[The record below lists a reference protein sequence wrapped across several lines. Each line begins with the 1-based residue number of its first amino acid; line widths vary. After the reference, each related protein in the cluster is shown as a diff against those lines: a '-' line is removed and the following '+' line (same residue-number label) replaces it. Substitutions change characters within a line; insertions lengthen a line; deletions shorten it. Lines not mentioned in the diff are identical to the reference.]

1 MTTTY
6 PTTKQTIP
14 NPSSTDTLENATPE
28 LDHDYQHSTVNDTIE
43 ALQDKVGVDGSAV
56 TTSHDYKLSEVTS
69 TDKAV
74 GKTATQTLT
83 NKTLTSPT
91 ITGATLTTSTVNGV
105 TLSSSGSSSLYLKE
119 DGTYGSVS
127 SADATYSSKGSVQG
141 LTDAATSGL
150 TISSGVIS
158 VNSGTSANNIVKLDS
173 SAKLP
178 AVDGSALTNLPYV
191 GAIQSL
197 TNSSQSSGT
206 STIFSYTVP
215 ILRANSY
222 VEIEL
227 PFQLDASFN
236 TTGGTVTMTGKYSS
250 STVGTAQVEKLGS
263 IAGSYIGAGIIK
275 YVFKNNGA
283 TNSQICSGA
292 ITNPGVPN
300 TTGNGFALTGS
311 NFTAGGTLT
320 VDSTSTQTFSVE
332 SVFSAALGTVTFSKP
347 VIKIL
352 HQN

>member
-6 PTTKQTIP
+6 PITKQTIP
-14 NPSSTDTLENATPE
+14 NPSSTDTLENVTPE

-56 TTSHDYKLSEVTS
+56 TTTHDYKLSEVTS

-91 ITGATLTTSTVNGV
+91 VTGMTATTSTVNGV
-105 TLSSSGSSSLYLKE
+105 TLSSTGSSSLYLKE
-119 DGTYGSVS
+119 DGTYGSVT
-127 SADATYSSKGSVQG
+127 AGDASFASKGSVQG
-141 LTDAATSGL
+141 LTDTDTSGL
-150 TISSGVIS
+150 VISSGVIS
-158 VNSGTSANNIVKLDS
+158 VNSGTTANKIVKLDA

-191 GAIQSL
+191 GAIQTL
-197 TNSSQSSGT
+197 TNTTQTSGT

-227 PFQLDASFN
+227 PFQLDASSN

-250 STVGTAQVEKLGS
+250 STVGTGQIEKLGS
-263 IAGSYIGAGIIK
+263 IAGNYVGAGVVK
-275 YVFKNNGA
+275 YVFKNNGV
-283 TNSQICSGA
+283 TNSQICTGG
-292 ITNPGVPN
+292 ITNPSVPN
-300 TTGNGFALTGS
+300 TTGNGFPLTGS
-311 NFTAGGTLT
+311 NYTAGGTLT
-320 VDSTSTQTFSVE
+320 VDSTSTQTFTVE
-332 SVFSAALGTVTFSKP
+332 SVFSAALGTMTFFKP
-347 VIKIL
+347 TIKIL
-352 HQN
+352 QQS

>member
-6 PTTKQTIP
+6 PITKQTIP
-14 NPSSTDTLENATPE
+14 NPSSTDTLENVTPE

-56 TTSHDYKLSEVTS
+56 TTTHDYKLSEVTS

-91 ITGATLTTSTVNGV
+91 VTGMTATTSTVNGV
-105 TLSSSGSSSLYLKE
+105 TLSSTGSSSLYLKE
-119 DGTYGSVS
+119 DGTYGAVT
-127 SADATYSSKGSVQG
+127 AGDASFASKGSVQG
-141 LTDAATSGL
+141 LTDTDTSGL
-150 TISSGVIS
+150 VISSGVIS
-158 VNSGTSANNIVKLDS
+158 VNSGTTANKIVKLDA

-191 GAIQSL
+191 GAIQTL
-197 TNSSQSSGT
+197 TNTTQTSGT

-227 PFQLDASFN
+227 PFQLNVGS
-236 TTGGTVTMTGKYSS
+236 TGGTITMTGKYAS
-250 STVGTAQVEKLGS
+250 STVGTAQIEKLDALG
-263 IAGSYIGAGIIK
+263 GSYVGSGVVK

-283 TNSQICSGA
+283 TNSQICTGG
-292 ITNPGVPN
+292 ITNPSIPY
-300 TTGNGFALTGS
+300 TTGNGFPLTGS
-311 NFTAGGTLT
+311 NYTAGGTLT
-320 VDSTSTQTFSVE
+320 VDSTSTQTFTVE
-332 SVFSAALGTVTFSKP
+332 SVFSAGIGTMTFSKP
-347 VIKIL
+347 TIKIL
-352 HQN
+352 QQN